1 MGIKFQQKANCDKIN
16 NFIICLVFNDS
27 TFVGLQLQTKVQS
40 SFMLEMLARVLRT
53 CKKFY
58 AFEMHVYYA

>member
-1 MGIKFQQKANCDKIN
+1 
-16 NFIICLVFNDS
+16 VFNDS

-53 CKKFY
+53 CMKFY
-58 AFEMHVYYA
+58 AFEMHVYAWALWIVFCYIYGADCC

>member
-1 MGIKFQQKANCDKIN
+1 M
-16 NFIICLVFNDS
+16 FNDS

-58 AFEMHVYYA
+58 AFEMHVYYAWALWIVFCYIYGGDCC